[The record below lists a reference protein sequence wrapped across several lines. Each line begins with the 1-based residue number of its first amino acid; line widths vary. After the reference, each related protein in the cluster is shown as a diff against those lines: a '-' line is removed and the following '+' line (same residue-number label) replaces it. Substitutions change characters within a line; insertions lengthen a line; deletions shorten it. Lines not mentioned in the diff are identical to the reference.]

1 MATHEGDKK
10 KFDSDIAKMKA
21 SLLDDDG
28 EVMLKADKAG
38 DKQAENKQTQSGDF
52 SNHIVVL
59 KMRLAK
65 IIATNKEKARLMKQY
80 I

>member
-10 KFDSDIAKMKA
+10 KFDSDIARMKA

-38 DKQAENKQTQSGDF
+38 DKHAENKQTQ
-52 SNHIVVL
+52 
-59 KMRLAK
+59 
-65 IIATNKEKARLMKQY
+65 
-80 I
+80 